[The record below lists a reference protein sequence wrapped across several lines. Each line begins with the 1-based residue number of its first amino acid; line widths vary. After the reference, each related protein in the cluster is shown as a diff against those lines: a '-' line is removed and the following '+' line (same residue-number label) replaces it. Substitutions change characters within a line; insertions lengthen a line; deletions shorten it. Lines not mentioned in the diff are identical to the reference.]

1 MEAMTPKLIDL
12 RSDTV
17 TKPSAAMREAMARA
31 EVGDDVYRED
41 PTVNN
46 LQEVVAE
53 LLGKE
58 AGLFMPSGT
67 MSNQVAL
74 KAACRGAEA
83 ICEAGAHTFHHEMAG
98 AAARSGIQLVPVAGE
113 RGVLT
118 WADVE
123 PAIRPVADYFP
134 RTGLICLENT
144 HNSAGG
150 VVVPLEVMAD
160 VGAHARARG
169 IPVHLDGARLWNA
182 AVATGVRL
190 SDYAACVDSVSVCF
204 SKGLGAPVGSCLCG
218 TREFVEEAIMVRRSF
233 GGAMRQAGVL
243 AAAALYAVEH
253 NVERLAE
260 DHRRARVLAEGLAHL
275 AVLAIASPETNIL
288 MIDVVGE
295 AFTAAALA
303 DLVKENGVLLHA
315 VGPRRIRAVTHLG
328 LDDADVERAL
338 RAFEDAV
345 AKLRA
350 SS

>member
-1 MEAMTPKLIDL
+1 MAKTVDL

-17 TKPSAAMREAMARA
+17 TKPSPAMRDEMARA

-41 PTVNN
+41 PTINRI
-46 LQEVVAE
+46 QELTAE

-67 MSNQVAL
+67 MSNQVAVGT
-74 KAACRGAEA
+74 ACRGAEA
-83 ICEAGAHTFHHEMAG
+83 ICEAGAHTFHYEMAA

-113 RGVLT
+113 RGALT
-118 WADVE
+118 WADIE
-123 PAIRPVADYFP
+123 TAIRPVADYYP

-144 HNSAGG
+144 HNRAGG
-150 VVVPLEVMAD
+150 TVFPHEVMAD
-160 VGAHARARG
+160 VGEKARARG

-182 AVATGVRL
+182 AVATGVPL
-190 SDYAACVDSVSVCF
+190 SDYAACADSVSVCF

-233 GGAMRQAGVL
+233 GGAMRQAGIL

-260 DHRRARVLAEGLAHL
+260 DHRRARALAEGLAGMAAF
-275 AVLAIASPETNIL
+275 AVEPPQTNIV
-288 MIDVVGE
+288 MVDV
-295 AFTAAALA
+295 ADAAVAAPALA
-303 DLVKENGVLLHA
+303 DLLQEDGVLVHA
-315 VGPRRIRAVTHLG
+315 FGPRRIRAVTHLD

-338 RAFEDAV
+338 RAFEGAV
-345 AKLRA
+345 ARLRP
-350 SS
+350 S

>member
-1 MEAMTPKLIDL
+1 MAKTVDL

-17 TKPSAAMREAMARA
+17 TMPSPAMREEMARA

-41 PTVNN
+41 PTVNR
-46 LQEVVAE
+46 LQEFAAE

-58 AGLFMPSGT
+58 AGLFIPSGT

-74 KAACRGAEA
+74 KTACRGAEA
-83 ICEAGAHTFHHEMAG
+83 ICEAGAHTLHYEMAA
-98 AAARSGIQLVPVAGE
+98 AAARSGIQLIPVAGE

-118 WADVE
+118 WADIE
-123 PAIRPVADYFP
+123 PAIRPVADYYP

-144 HNSAGG
+144 HNRAGG
-150 VVVPLEVMAD
+150 VVLPLEAMAD
-160 VGAHARARG
+160 VGEEARARG

-182 AVATGVRL
+182 AVATGVPL
-190 SDYAACVDSVSVCF
+190 SDYAACADSVSVCF

-253 NVERLAE
+253 NVGRLAE
-260 DHRRARVLAEGLAHL
+260 DHRRARALAEGLAGM
-275 AVLAIASPETNIL
+275 S
-288 MIDVVGE
+288 
-295 AFTAAALA
+295 AFTAEPPQTNIVMVDVADDAAPALA
-303 DLVKENGVLLHA
+303 DLLQEDGVLVHA
-315 VGPRRIRAVTHLG
+315 FGPRRIRAVTHLD

-338 RAFEDAV
+338 RAFEGAV
-345 AKLRA
+345 ARLRP
-350 SS
+350 S

>member
-1 MEAMTPKLIDL
+1 MAKTVDL

-17 TKPSAAMREAMARA
+17 TMPSPAMREAMARA

-41 PTVNN
+41 PTINH
-46 LQEVVAE
+46 LQELTAG

-58 AGLFMPSGT
+58 AGLFMASGT
-67 MSNQVAL
+67 MSNQVAVGT
-74 KAACRGAEA
+74 ACRGAEA

-98 AAARSGIQLVPVAGE
+98 AAARSGIQLVPVAAE
-113 RGVLT
+113 RGILT
-118 WADVE
+118 WAHIE
-123 PAIRPVADYFP
+123 PAIRPVADYYP

-150 VVVPLEVMAD
+150 VVFPLDVMAD
-160 VGAHARARG
+160 VAEKARALA

-182 AVATGVRL
+182 TVASGVPM
-190 SDYAACVDSVSVCF
+190 SDYAACVDTVSVCY

-260 DHRRARVLAEGLAHL
+260 DHRRARALAEGLAGM
-275 AVLAIASPETNIL
+275 AVFTVEPPQTNIV
-288 MIDVVGE
+288 MVDSVDDAV
-295 AFTAAALA
+295 AAPALA
-303 DLVKENGVLLHA
+303 DLLQEDGVLVHPF
-315 VGPRRIRAVTHLG
+315 GPYRIRAVAHLN
-328 LDDADVERAL
+328 LDDADVEYAL
-338 RAFEDAV
+338 RAFESAA
-345 AKLRA
+345 AKLRP
-350 SS
+350 S

>member
-1 MEAMTPKLIDL
+1 MAKTVDL

-17 TKPSAAMREAMARA
+17 TMPSPAMREEMARA

-41 PTVNN
+41 PTVNR
-46 LQEVVAE
+46 LQEFAAE

-58 AGLFMPSGT
+58 AGLFIPSGT

-74 KAACRGAEA
+74 KTACRGAEA

-118 WADVE
+118 WAHIE
-123 PAIRPVADYFP
+123 PAIRPVADYYP

-150 VVVPLEVMAD
+150 VVFPLEVLAD
-160 VGAHARARG
+160 VGEKARARG

-182 AVATGVRL
+182 AVATGVPL
-190 SDYAACVDSVSVCF
+190 SDYAACIDSVSVCF

-233 GGAMRQAGVL
+233 GGAMRQAGGL
-243 AAAALYAVEH
+243 AAAAQYAVEH

-260 DHRRARVLAEGLAHL
+260 DHRRARDLAEGLAAMAAF
-275 AVLAIASPETNIL
+275 AVEPPQSNIV
-288 MIDVVGE
+288 MVDCVDDGV
-295 AFTAAALA
+295 AAPALA
-303 DLVKENGVLLHA
+303 DLLQEDGVLVHA
-315 VGPRRIRAVTHLG
+315 FGPRRIRAVTHLD

-338 RAFEDAV
+338 RAFEGAV
-345 AKLRA
+345 ARLRP
-350 SS
+350 S

>member
-1 MEAMTPKLIDL
+1 MSPIQIDL

-41 PTVNN
+41 PTVNR
-46 LQEVVAE
+46 LQELVAE
-53 LLGKE
+53 LLDKE

-74 KAACRGAEA
+74 RTACRGSEA
-83 ICEAGAHTFHHEMAG
+83 ICEAGAHTFHYEMAA
-98 AAARSGIQLVPVAGE
+98 AAARSGIQLVPVLGN

-123 PAIRPVADYFP
+123 GAIRPVADYFP

-144 HNSAGG
+144 HNRAGG
-150 VVVPLEVMAD
+150 TIFPLEVMAD
-160 VGAHARARG
+160 VGEKARARG

-182 AVATGVRL
+182 AVASGVAL
-190 SDYAACVDSVSVCF
+190 SDYAACADSVSVCF

-260 DHRRARVLAEGLAHL
+260 DHRRARSLAEDLAEMPTF
-275 AVLAIASPETNIL
+275 AVEPPQTNIV
-288 MIDVVGE
+288 MVDVADDAV
-295 AFTAAALA
+295 AAPALA
-303 DLVKENGVLLHA
+303 DALQEDGVLVHA

-328 LDDADVERAL
+328 LEDADIGRAL
-338 RAFEDAV
+338 KAFEDAV
-345 AKLRA
+345 AKLRPGL
-350 SS
+350 

>member
-1 MEAMTPKLIDL
+1 MVKTVDL

-17 TKPSAAMREAMARA
+17 TMPSPAMREEMARA

-41 PTVNN
+41 PTVNR
-46 LQEVVAE
+46 LQELTAE

-58 AGLFMPSGT
+58 AGLFIPSGT
-67 MSNQVAL
+67 MSNQVAVGT
-74 KAACRGAEA
+74 ACRGAEA

-118 WADVE
+118 WADIE
-123 PAIRPVADYFP
+123 PAIRPVADYYP
-134 RTGLICLENT
+134 RTGRICLENT

-150 VVVPLEVMAD
+150 VVFPLEVLAD
-160 VGAHARARG
+160 VGEKARARG

-182 AVATGVRL
+182 AVASGVPL
-190 SDYAACVDSVSVCF
+190 SDYAACADSVSVCF

-218 TREFVEEAIMVRRSF
+218 TRDFVEEAIMVRRSF
-233 GGAMRQAGVL
+233 GGAMRQAGIL

-260 DHRRARVLAEGLAHL
+260 DHRRARALAEGLAGMS
-275 AVLAIASPETNIL
+275 AFTVEPPQTNIV
-288 MIDVVGE
+288 MVDCVDDGV
-295 AFTAAALA
+295 AASALA
-303 DLVKENGVLLHA
+303 DLLREEGVLVHPF
-315 VGPRRIRAVTHLG
+315 GPRRIRAVTHLN

-338 RAFEDAV
+338 RAFEGAV
-345 AKLRA
+345 AKLRP
-350 SS
+350 S

>member
-1 MEAMTPKLIDL
+1 MANTVDL

-17 TKPSAAMREAMARA
+17 TKPSPAMREEMARA

-41 PTVNN
+41 PTVNR
-46 LQEVVAE
+46 LQELVAE

-67 MSNQVAL
+67 MSNQVAV
-74 KAACRGAEA
+74 KTACRGAEA
-83 ICEAGAHTFHHEMAG
+83 ICDAEAHTFHYEMAG

-123 PAIRPVADYFP
+123 GAIRPVADYFP

-144 HNSAGG
+144 HNRAGG
-150 VVVPLEVMAD
+150 TVYPLDVMAD
-160 VGAHARARG
+160 VGEKARARG

-182 AVATGVRL
+182 AVATGVPL
-190 SDYAACVDSVSVCF
+190 SAYAGCADSVSVCF

-253 NVERLAE
+253 NVDRLAD
-260 DHRRARVLAEGLAHL
+260 DHRRAGALAEGLADI
-275 AVLAIASPETNIL
+275 AVFAVEPPQTNIV
-288 MIDVVGE
+288 MVDVVDEGV
-295 AFTAAALA
+295 AAAALT
-303 DLVKENGVLLHA
+303 DLLEEAGISVHA
-315 VGPRRIRAVTHLG
+315 VGPRRIRAVTHLD

-345 AKLRA
+345 ARLRP
-350 SS
+350 S

>member
-1 MEAMTPKLIDL
+1 MANKVDL

-17 TKPSAAMREAMARA
+17 TKPSPAMREEMARA

-41 PTVNN
+41 PTINR
-46 LQEVVAE
+46 LQKLVAE

-67 MSNQVAL
+67 MSNQVAV
-74 KAACRGAEA
+74 KTACRGAEA
-83 ICEAGAHTFHHEMAG
+83 ICDAEAHTFHYEMAG

-123 PAIRPVADYFP
+123 GAIRPVADYFP

-144 HNSAGG
+144 HNRAGG
-150 VVVPLEVMAD
+150 AVYPLDVMAD
-160 VGAHARARG
+160 VGEKARARG

-182 AVATGVRL
+182 AVATDVPL
-190 SDYAACVDSVSVCF
+190 SAYAACADSVSVCF

-253 NVERLAE
+253 NVDRLAD
-260 DHRRARVLAEGLAHL
+260 DHRRAGALAEGLADI
-275 AVLAIASPETNIL
+275 AVFAVEPPQTNIV
-288 MIDVVGE
+288 MVDVVDDGV
-295 AFTAAALA
+295 AAPALA
-303 DLVKENGVLLHA
+303 DVLQEAGISVHA
-315 VGPRRIRAVTHLG
+315 VGPRRIRAVTHLD

-345 AKLRA
+345 ARLRP
-350 SS
+350 S